1 MSKHDPSELMKQV
14 SEIPIF
20 FFPLLLQYITLV
32 HLDGNDFFYV
42 KWLIIH
48 FYLLGAIFFYV
59 FVHRP
64 LLNVAA
70 RPANLCTYIILYV
83 INVPVYRIPPPLHSV
98 QMKGVCKPT
107 NARNFQVKKSTQTL
121 LNVDDRFVPYISSNN
136 PFWTPSLPVVLL
148 IYASFWTSN

>member
-1 MSKHDPSELMKQV
+1 MYPFTV
-14 SEIPIF
+14 S
-20 FFPLLLQYITLV
+20 PLLQ
-32 HLDGNDFFYV
+32 
-42 KWLIIH
+42 
-48 FYLLGAIFFYV
+48 
-59 FVHRP
+59 
-64 LLNVAA
+64 
-70 RPANLCTYIILYV
+70 
-83 INVPVYRIPPPLHSV
+83 SV